1 MNLFSKTLCSKEFY
15 FSCIMSCA
23 IGTLEAE
30 TEGLLANVH
39 VGCKTSSRCIEILK
53 QDLVSTKDWACVL
66 VVEKKKKKTIGVT
79 ASTLHTN
86 RK

>member
-15 FSCIMSCA
+15 FSCVMSWT

-30 TEGLLANVH
+30 TGLLANVC
-39 VGCKTSSRCIEILK
+39 VGCKTSSRCIETLK

-66 VVEKKKKKTIGVT
+66 VVEKKTIGVT